1 MYSLPQNTKVKEF
14 ELDLFLWFFFFFL
27 FLWFFPE
34 QYSSFAGSIHIVS

>member
-14 ELDLFLWFFFFFL
+14 ELDLFLWFFFFL